1 MIVRDQPSIFK
12 VLFSWRGTIL
22 PKILPSLGFVMLISA
37 IIGGVEYVDLYRFPE
52 IPLVGFTLIGVVLS
66 IFWVLRIQLVMIAGG
81 KHVSF
86 GVF

>member
-52 IPLVGFTLIGVVLS
+52 IPLVG
-66 IFWVLRIQLVMIAGG
+66 
-81 KHVSF
+81 
-86 GVF
+86 

>member
-22 PKILPSLGFVMLISA
+22 PKILPSLGVVMLISS
-37 IIGGVEYVDLYRFPE
+37 IIGGVEYINLYRFPE

-66 IFWVLRIQLVMIAGG
+66 IFF
-81 KHVSF
+81 KKETSF
-86 GVF
+86 WLIGIK

>member
-1 MIVRDQPSIFK
+1 
-12 VLFSWRGTIL
+12 
-22 PKILPSLGFVMLISA
+22 MLISA

-66 IFWVLRIQLVMIAGG
+66 IFLVLRIQLVMIAGG